1 MIHLSWPIGGLV
13 CVGGAMR
20 GLLWCTVLAPIHVW
34 RARFQVEINKGAAK
48 KGKKG
53 KEGKAAGVS

>member
-1 MIHLSWPIGGLV
+1 MAFGGLV

-20 GLLWCTVLAPIHVW
+20 ALLWVTVLAPMHVW
-34 RARFQVEINKGAAK
+34 RAGRFQVEINKGAAK

-53 KEGKAAGVS
+53 KAAGVS